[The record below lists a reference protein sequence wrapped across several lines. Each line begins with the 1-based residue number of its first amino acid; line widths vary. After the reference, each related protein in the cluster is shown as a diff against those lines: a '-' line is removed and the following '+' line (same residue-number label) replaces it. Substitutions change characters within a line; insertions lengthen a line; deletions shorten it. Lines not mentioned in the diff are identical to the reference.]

1 MALVVSMMLAI
12 CRLPAHAQ
20 GKERPMKQPTLYR
33 TTQAALSVL
42 RVEDSTCG
50 KFMEDMNQ

>member
-1 MALVVSMMLAI
+1 
-12 CRLPAHAQ
+12 
-20 GKERPMKQPTLYR
+20 MKQPTLYR

-50 KFMEDMNQ
+50 KFMEDMNH